1 MTNHQTCIKER
12 TVKLI
17 CEVFPHDP
25 DNVFWSING
34 EKIENSKSEVKYSE
48 VTVKDP
54 SLTIFN
60 VNKHAAGSYQ
70 VTASN
75 AEGSTQSDV
84 IVLGNS
90 ICSSQWNLFVNRS

>member
-17 CEVFPHDP
+17 CEVFPYDP
-25 DNVFWSING
+25 ENVFWSING
-34 EKIENSKSEVKYSE
+34 EKIGNSKCEVEYSE

-60 VNKHAAGSYQ
+60 VNKQAAGFYQ

-90 ICSSQWNLFVNRS
+90 ICCFRWNLRL

>member
-1 MTNHQTCIKER
+1 M
-12 TVKLI
+12 KLI
-17 CEVFPHDP
+17 CEVFPYDP
-25 DNVFWSING
+25 ENVFWSRDR
-34 EKIENSKSEVKYSE
+34 EKIENSKSEVEYSE

-60 VNKHAAGSYQ
+60 VNKHAAGIYQ

-90 ICSSQWNLFVNRS
+90 VCCS